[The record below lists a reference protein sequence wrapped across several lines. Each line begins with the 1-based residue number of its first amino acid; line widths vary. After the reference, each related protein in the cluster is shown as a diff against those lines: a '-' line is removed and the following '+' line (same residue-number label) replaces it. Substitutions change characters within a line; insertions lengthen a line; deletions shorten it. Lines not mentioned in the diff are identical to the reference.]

1 MGDKSSSKYAYMYRR
16 ISSHNQIGNNSLNAQ
31 EQAIREYAKEHN
43 IKIIGDYTDIAKSGT
58 SIKNRS
64 GYKQMMSDIEK
75 NPKIN
80 IIICHQI
87 DRLHRNAR
95 EQLNMIYEL
104 KAKRI
109 GILTTTGLDTLDEEC
124 MSEILDEAASAE
136 KYSRRLS
143 RETMKGLKVNAEQ
156 MLHNGGIA
164 PYGYIVGSDR
174 KLHIDETKSPAVKKI
189 FEMYAAGMSYKQIIK
204 WLDDNG
210 YRTAKGGL
218 FINTSIKSILE
229 NEKYCGNYFWNKRA
243 AKDFR
248 GMRNNHKLKEDYYH
262 VYGAVPAIVSEEL
275 FNKVQERLRD
285 NKNKIR
291 NHNGKNFY
299 PMNGKIFCKK
309 CENKLSGQVQ
319 YSRTNKNNQPVKQ
332 YRFSCNCP
340 SVRTVNEKYLDDM
353 VIYGLRECIFSPV
366 NSEEILKKLNEYS
379 ESQNK
384 EIDIQIKLLQAE
396 KSDIEKRHKNLMDIV
411 EKGDS
416 IKSIITQIENLEE
429 QTEKIDNR
437 ICGYEA
443 SKKIF
448 TKEDLDFIKDRFT
461 AYVRE
466 ECNEDTLAFLNDTI
480 DKIEID
486 DTISVKLKNN
496 IRVDRD
502 TKKFFSC

>member
-1 MGDKSSSKYAYMYRR
+1 MGDKSSLKYAYMYRR

-64 GYKQMMSDIEK
+64 GYQQMMSDIEK

-143 RETMKGLKVNAEQ
+143 RETMKGLKINAEKFF
-156 MLHNGGIA
+156 HNGGIP
-164 PYGYIVGSDR
+164 PYGYKVGSDR

-210 YRTAKGGL
+210 YRTTKGGL

-275 FNKVQERLRD
+275 FN
-285 NKNKIR
+285 
-291 NHNGKNFY
+291 
-299 PMNGKIFCKK
+299 
-309 CENKLSGQVQ
+309 
-319 YSRTNKNNQPVKQ
+319 
-332 YRFSCNCP
+332 
-340 SVRTVNEKYLDDM
+340 TV
-353 VIYGLRECIFSPV
+353 
-366 NSEEILKKLNEYS
+366 
-379 ESQNK
+379 
-384 EIDIQIKLLQAE
+384 
-396 KSDIEKRHKNLMDIV
+396 
-411 EKGDS
+411 
-416 IKSIITQIENLEE
+416 
-429 QTEKIDNR
+429 
-437 ICGYEA
+437 
-443 SKKIF
+443 
-448 TKEDLDFIKDRFT
+448 
-461 AYVRE
+461 
-466 ECNEDTLAFLNDTI
+466 
-480 DKIEID
+480 
-486 DTISVKLKNN
+486 
-496 IRVDRD
+496 
-502 TKKFFSC
+502 